1 MPASTP
7 SLDEQVAQLLQLS
20 HQIRELFTRGNYTQ
34 PVHLLKRLDQFS
46 ATLVDLNQQI
56 THLRQGNQNLRSLV
70 ETSKLVNS
78 TMDPDEL
85 LRILMD
91 TVIGLTHAE
100 RGFLMLR
107 NVQGNLVVRVA
118 RNWQK
123 DTVHPADLA
132 ISKTIIQQVVSSGKP
147 VLSHNAMQDPRFGAQ
162 ASVVTHNL
170 RSTLCVPVI
179 YKNQFIGI
187 IYTDNRIRSGVFG
200 ETERDLLEAFSSQA
214 AIAIENARLFNSLR
228 SSLAEIKNM
237 NNLTDNVFASI
248 ASGVITVD
256 PEDRITLANRSAGRI
271 LRWEGSSLTG
281 KKLREILPG
290 DAQELMHNIARVWQ
304 TEQQLVGIELAITFP
319 RSDASTLLVN
329 LSPLRDSNQII
340 QGVAIVLDDISEM
353 KHLEAQHQL
362 FERMVAPAVIDQLN
376 PNQLELIGKRA
387 LITTLFAD
395 LRGFTGI
402 SEQLPPE
409 DLVSTLNLYLSA
421 AANSILEQQG
431 TIDKFLGD
439 GVMAWFNAPIPQP
452 DHTLRAIRAAIELK
466 KAAGA
471 IREVVPFEL
480 RLSFGT
486 GIHFGEAVLGLV
498 GTEKRLDYTAIGD
511 SINTAKRIQEGAEP
525 DQILISSDAYQLVA
539 DRVLARLAG
548 PIHAKG
554 KSQSITVYEVLGLL

>member
-100 RGFLMLR
+100 RGFLTLR

-256 PEDRITLANRSAGRI
+256 PEDRITLANRSAGRSCV
-271 LRWEGSSLTG
+271 G
-281 KKLREILPG
+281 
-290 DAQELMHNIARVWQ
+290 RVQ
-304 TEQQLVGIELAITFP
+304 A
-319 RSDASTLLVN
+319 
-329 LSPLRDSNQII
+329 
-340 QGVAIVLDDISEM
+340 
-353 KHLEAQHQL
+353 
-362 FERMVAPAVIDQLN
+362 
-376 PNQLELIGKRA
+376 
-387 LITTLFAD
+387 
-395 LRGFTGI
+395 
-402 SEQLPPE
+402 
-409 DLVSTLNLYLSA
+409 
-421 AANSILEQQG
+421 
-431 TIDKFLGD
+431 
-439 GVMAWFNAPIPQP
+439 
-452 DHTLRAIRAAIELK
+452 
-466 KAAGA
+466 
-471 IREVVPFEL
+471 
-480 RLSFGT
+480 
-486 GIHFGEAVLGLV
+486 
-498 GTEKRLDYTAIGD
+498 
-511 SINTAKRIQEGAEP
+511 
-525 DQILISSDAYQLVA
+525 
-539 DRVLARLAG
+539 
-548 PIHAKG
+548 
-554 KSQSITVYEVLGLL
+554 

>member
-281 KKLREILPG
+281 KKLSEILPG